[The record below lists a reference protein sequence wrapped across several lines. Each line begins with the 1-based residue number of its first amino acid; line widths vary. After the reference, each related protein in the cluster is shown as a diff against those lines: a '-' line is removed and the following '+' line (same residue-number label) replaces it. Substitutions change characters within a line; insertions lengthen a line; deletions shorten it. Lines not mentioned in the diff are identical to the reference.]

1 MFFPICIGD
10 DVGIQPNGHY
20 PGAWHMQL
28 FQLGGHGGGF
38 GIGGGFAVDSQVAA
52 AQKVHHSPH
61 NRVFGRTFDGPQL
74 AVEKDIVIPAK
85 AVQPRHAEGV
95 IPHHMHGV
103 HMLVQQRLPGAVKG
117 TDPGFAGRHIID
129 AHIGL
134 QVLAGHSFGGG
145 VRVRVQY
152 NSPAAQGGKRPCK
165 ANLLP
170 VIGSF
175 FAGCP
180 AVQLRDGNGSHKLCY
195 SNLFLGQHRTIPALR
210 LKHRSGGCGT

>member
-1 MFFPICIGD
+1 
-10 DVGIQPNGHY
+10 
-20 PGAWHMQL
+20 MQL

-85 AVQPRHAEGV
+85 AVQPRHAEGI

-117 TDPGFAGRHIID
+117 TDPGFSGRHIID

-195 SNLFLGQHRTIPALR
+195 SNLFLGQHRTIPA
-210 LKHRSGGCGT
+210 

>member
-10 DVGIQPNGHY
+10 DGGIQPNGHY

-145 VRVRVQY
+145 VRVR
-152 NSPAAQGGKRPCK
+152 ARPTSC
-165 ANLLP
+165 
-170 VIGSF
+170 
-175 FAGCP
+175 
-180 AVQLRDGNGSHKLCY
+180 
-195 SNLFLGQHRTIPALR
+195 R
-210 LKHRSGGCGT
+210 L